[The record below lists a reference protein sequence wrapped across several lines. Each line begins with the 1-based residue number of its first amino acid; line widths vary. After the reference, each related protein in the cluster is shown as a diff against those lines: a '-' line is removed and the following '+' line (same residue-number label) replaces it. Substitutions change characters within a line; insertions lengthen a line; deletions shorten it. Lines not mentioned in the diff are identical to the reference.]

1 MITLSIL
8 GIIAAALIAF
18 VVLTAG
24 VLGGTF
30 VIVFADVIV
39 CVFIIV
45 MIIKFLS
52 GRKKED

>member
-18 VVLTAG
+18 VVLTVG

-30 VIVFADVIV
+30 VIV